1 MTETYTTED
10 FVRAMH
16 GATVSAYS
24 SGAETYS
31 AASPTVPEGEFERF
45 EDLAAKLTR
54 ATRAE
59 IDTDHRPARD
69 RGQEMTAEIEAD
81 PDEVARLRLSRQQA
95 RGGKVHWDREDED
108 SDR

>member
-16 GATVSAYS
+16 GATISAYS

-31 AASPTVPEGEFERF
+31 AASPAPNEEFERF
-45 EDLAAKLTR
+45 EDLAAKLIR
-54 ATRAE
+54 VPKEE
-59 IDTDHRPARD
+59 IDTHCPPAGDPGR
-69 RGQEMTAEIEAD
+69 EMTAEIDAN

-95 RGGKVHWDREDED
+95 REGKVRWDPEDED
-108 SDR
+108 SGK